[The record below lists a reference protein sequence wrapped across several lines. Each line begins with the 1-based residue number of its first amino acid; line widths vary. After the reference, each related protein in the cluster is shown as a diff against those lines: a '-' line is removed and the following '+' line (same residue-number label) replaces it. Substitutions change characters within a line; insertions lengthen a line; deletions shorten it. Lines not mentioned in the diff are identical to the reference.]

1 MYMYTT
7 PTFTVEAVLSEGV
20 SLVTEALDAGVG
32 VGGHLT
38 PLAAVECVATLL
50 DSHWEE
56 YTR

>member
-1 MYMYTT
+1 MNTI
-7 PTFTVEAVLSEGV
+7 PTFTVEAILCEGV

-32 VGGHLT
+32 VGSHLA
-38 PLAAVECVATLL
+38 PLAAVERVATLL